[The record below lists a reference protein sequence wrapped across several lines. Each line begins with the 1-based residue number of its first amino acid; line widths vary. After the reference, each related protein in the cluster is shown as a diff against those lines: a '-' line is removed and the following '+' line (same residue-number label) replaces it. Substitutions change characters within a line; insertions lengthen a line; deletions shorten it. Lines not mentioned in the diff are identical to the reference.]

1 MSELNAHIRQARIDY
16 SLAELD
22 EKMVDIQPL
31 VQFQKWLAQAIE
43 AKLLEP
49 YAMTISTVDH
59 ESKPSARI
67 VLLREITDKGL
78 VFYTNYTS
86 KKGNDINAN
95 PYGAATF
102 FWPELQRQIRFEG
115 KLQKVSSE
123 KSDSYFQSRPRES
136 NYGAWASE
144 QSAEL
149 KSRTDL
155 EEKIANIKIQFADKP
170 IARPPVWGGYEL
182 VITKAEFWQGRNSRL
197 HDRIQYTDNSENNWN
212 IKRLS
217 P

>member
-67 VLLREITDKGL
+67 VLLREITDKG
-78 VFYTNYTS
+78 FTPIIRA
-86 KKGNDINAN
+86 KKAMTLMPILMVLL
-95 PYGAATF
+95 PF
-102 FWPELQRQIRFEG
+102 FGQNCKG
-115 KLQKVSSE
+115 K
-123 KSDSYFQSRPRES
+123 
-136 NYGAWASE
+136 
-144 QSAEL
+144 
-149 KSRTDL
+149 
-155 EEKIANIKIQFADKP
+155 
-170 IARPPVWGGYEL
+170 
-182 VITKAEFWQGRNSRL
+182 
-197 HDRIQYTDNSENNWN
+197 
-212 IKRLS
+212 
-217 P
+217 